1 MRLADDAMKLRTKL
15 LLGYAGFVLAVGVLG
30 AWSAR
35 TLSQM
40 SAVSGRIIAENYDSV
55 VAAQDMK
62 ESLERQD
69 SAALFELLKQHDRAS
84 RQLTEHRT
92 RFDAAFEKAAA
103 NITEVG
109 ERDVVEAIRRG
120 RDDYYLLY
128 DEFLGAPAAERT
140 ARYFAVL
147 EPRFDALRADCDRL
161 LHLNQEAMRRKAD
174 AASAIARRWFFVTLG
189 LALGLMI
196 VGAAVE
202 LSLSNAILRPVR
214 QLTAATTKV
223 AAGDLDASVPVHTTD
238 EIGALAAGFNRMAE
252 RIRELRRSDLG
263 KLLIA
268 QQTTEAAIDSLY
280 DPVVVTDAE
289 GLVTRINPAAERL
302 FGDRAAVVGK
312 PIDEVARD
320 ARIAQAVT
328 DVLQSGRTVA
338 SENAAAVLPWAVDGS
353 RRAFRVRSTPMKDAD
368 DRLVGTVTLLEDVT
382 HLSEI
387 SRLKSEFVAAAS
399 HELRTP
405 LTSVQMG
412 IHLLLEGAAGTM
424 NDRQQEILTACR
436 DDAERLDRLMR
447 QLLDLSRIE
456 SGGTAAPLRLSY
468 RPSVLVREAADSL
481 RLQVEAKGL
490 RLEVE
495 ASPDVPSVFVD
506 RDQIERVLVNLVS
519 NAARATPSGG
529 TITLTAAPR
538 GGDEVAFAVTDS
550 GTGIPREHLPRIFE
564 PFVQVP
570 GATSGGSGLG
580 LTISRRIVEA
590 HGGQLTVQSELGR
603 GSTFTFTI
611 PLNRDEPAEWRAAQA
626 GQERHP

>member
-1 MRLADDAMKLRTKL
+1 MKLRTKL